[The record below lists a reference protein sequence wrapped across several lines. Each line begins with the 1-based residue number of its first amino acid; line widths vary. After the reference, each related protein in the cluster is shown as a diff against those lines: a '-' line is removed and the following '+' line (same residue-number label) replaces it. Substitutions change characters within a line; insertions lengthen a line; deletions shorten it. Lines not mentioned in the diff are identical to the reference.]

1 MALRRRS
8 ALLPILT
15 VLGLSSAFLST
26 GLQGQES
33 LLARPAK
40 KSSATAELV
49 PPKRPPS
56 SYMSWL
62 NDNRDSLVKKLGT
75 NAVAEVAKAAGVAWK
90 KLSAAK
96 KKPYEKAATAAREE
110 WKEKMEAFKSAGGVV
125 PKRAAPGTRVA
136 KKAPRDP
143 NKPKRPLSSYM
154 LWLNEN
160 RPSIVKKLPAGH
172 KATEVMK
179 EAGKQWGKLTAA
191 KKKKYEKA
199 AADLKAKYLEDME
212 KYKETV

>member
-15 VLGLSSAFLST
+15 VLGLSSAFLSSP

-62 NDNRDSLVKKLGT
+62 NDNRDSIVKKLGT
-75 NAVAEVAKAAGVAWK
+75 NAVAEVAKAAGVEWG
-90 KLSAAK
+90 KLSATK
-96 KKPYEKAATAAREE
+96 KKPYEKAADAAREE

-125 PKRAAPGTRVA
+125 PKREPRGTRG

-143 NKPKRPLSSYM
+143 NKPKRPMSSYM

-172 KATEVMK
+172 KVTEVMK
-179 EAGKQWGKLTAA
+179 EAGKQWGKLTPA

-212 KYKETV
+212 KYNAA